1 MRTVAA
7 IKAAFILISSSI
19 GEIVHVVFYI
29 AFSDSTSLSDL

>member
-19 GEIVHVVFYI
+19 LREIVHVVYSS
-29 AFSDSTSLSDL
+29 FSESTWLSDL

>member
-19 GEIVHVVFYI
+19 REIVHVVYSS
-29 AFSDSTSLSDL
+29 FSESTWLSDL